1 MPLRR
6 PEQLP
11 IVWRMQT
18 HTTTIDTAHHER
30 RRLRGGDTGETIL
43 SPAPSETDRGPSTG
57 RLLTADE
64 VAAVLGV
71 PRTFVYSLAR
81 RGELPTVRIGE
92 RYVRF
97 RGPALDRWISDQ
109 ETTRPKGTQ

>member
-1 MPLRR
+1 
-6 PEQLP
+6 
-11 IVWRMQT
+11 MQT
-18 HTTTIDTAHHER
+18 HTTTINTNR
-30 RRLRGGDTGETIL
+30 
-43 SPAPSETDRGPSTG
+43 PAPRGRGRRVSEQVIPTPAFERDPGAAVAG
-57 RLLTADE
+57 RLLSADE

-71 PRTFVYSLAR
+71 PRTFVYALAR

-97 RGPALDRWISDQ
+97 RAHALDRWIADQ